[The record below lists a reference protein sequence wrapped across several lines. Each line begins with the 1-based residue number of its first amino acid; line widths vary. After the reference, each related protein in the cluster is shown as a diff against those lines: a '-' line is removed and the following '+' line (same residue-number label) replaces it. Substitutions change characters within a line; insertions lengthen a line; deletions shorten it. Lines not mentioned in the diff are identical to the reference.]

1 MDKGRENPEF
11 LRDNADMLPVL
22 DAALA
27 ADPKLRLLLM
37 TDSEAVL
44 ETICRTLR
52 RPGVQRGLRATEVI
66 IPLTW
71 QDTDARHR
79 LGVEVIKDTYL
90 VASCDRFI
98 GFDGLSVA

>member
-1 MDKGRENPEF
+1 M
-11 LRDNADMLPVL
+11 
-22 DAALA
+22 
-27 ADPKLRLLLM
+27 
-37 TDSEAVL
+37 
-44 ETICRTLR
+44 I
-52 RPGVQRGLRATEVI
+52 
-66 IPLTW
+66 W